1 MFSWVWDV
9 LGALGALRHEAMPS
23 FSHPPPRSFFGL
35 SKCLAPCFAPNQARG
50 EQRPG
55 PQPRPRGRTGR
66 YDAHSHGARRS
77 PLASRARV
85 SSAGLAH
92 KNAKILFLGL
102 DNAGKT
108 TLLHRL
114 KDDRIAQHNPTQHPS
129 KRAEIC
135 PSRARPRPSL
145 TCGVARACSDGG
157 ADHRQHQVPDF

>member
-23 FSHPPPRSFFGL
+23 FSHPPPRSF
-35 SKCLAPCFAPNQARG
+35 LAYQNVW
-50 EQRPG
+50 
-55 PQPRPRGRTGR
+55 
-66 YDAHSHGARRS
+66 
-77 PLASRARV
+77 PLASPQTKRAASSAPARSRARAVGPVDTTPTRTARGAHLWRLVHV